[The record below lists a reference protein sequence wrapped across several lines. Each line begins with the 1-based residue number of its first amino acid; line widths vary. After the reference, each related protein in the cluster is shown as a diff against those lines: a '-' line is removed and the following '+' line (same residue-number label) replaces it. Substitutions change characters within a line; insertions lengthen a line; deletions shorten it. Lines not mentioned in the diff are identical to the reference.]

1 MQELMSQART
11 IFLVT
16 HALGTVTE
24 LCNDAIWMHE
34 GRLIKR
40 AEPQEIV
47 DRYTHFL
54 KVGQD
59 AISMEDM

>member
-1 MQELMSQART
+1 MDQART

-24 LCNDAIWMHE
+24 LCNDAIFLHE
-34 GRLIKR
+34 GRLIQR
-40 AEPQEIV
+40 GDPQDIV